1 MAQLSLGEAKWRM
14 VRRAVA
20 RKRFAF
26 ADVRDMTRHDRKHFE
41 WLVENGFFVPAGDSL
56 YELTER
62 GRSAAD
68 LGFYEYEPAPRP
80 AAAAG
85 PPKAARGKRG

>member
-14 VRRAVA
+14 VRRALA
-20 RKRFAF
+20 RKRFTF

-41 WLVENGFFVPAGDSL
+41 WLVENGFFVPAGDTL

-68 LGFYEYEPAPRP
+68 LGYYEYEPTPRP
-80 AAAAG
+80 PAPPAA
-85 PPKAARGKRG
+85 PKPARGKKG